1 MLLLLVTILSYQCV
15 RTQTV
20 NTKAASLEVNCGCQC
35 SSLTFRDKYNRI
47 QGNCKTSDNTGAQ
60 WCYTT
65 RGSTCEDL
73 KSSTRYGR
81 RGVTWSYQA
90 CSTPSLHSNECAGYG
105 STTGNL
111 QHCRQGQTCYT
122 GVIKAASLE
131 VNCGCQCSSLTFRDK
146 YNRIQGNCKTSDN
159 TGAQWCYTEPGSTC
173 EDLQRSTRFGAQ
185 GRTWSYQ
192 ACSTPSIHSSQ
203 CSGFGGFGGNNG
215 GFSGNNGG
223 FGEHNG
229 GFGGN
234 NGGIGSQNSGFSGN
248 NLGFSGNNG
257 GFSGFGSNNGGFG
270 GHNEG
275 FGGTNGGFGGTN
287 HGFSG
292 NNVGFNGN
300 NGAFGGNNGGL
311 SGNNG
316 YSGSNSGAG
325 SGSIANCRNG
335 QSCHV
340 GSDTGYS
347 NAALTSILQAGN
359 GDSEGSE
366 IGQQSIEQFNPY
378 SAGSN
383 DGSNNGRSGLQG
395 RKYGRDRVRF
405 GGRG

>member
-1 MLLLLVTILSYQCV
+1 MGSTHNRHTKTGNYTMLLLLVTILSSTAV
-15 RTQTV
+15 MALTP
-20 NTKAASLEVNCGCQC
+20 NTKAAS
-35 SSLTFRDKYNRI
+35 
-47 QGNCKTSDNTGAQ
+47 
-60 WCYTT
+60 T
-65 RGSTCEDL
+65 R
-73 KSSTRYGR
+73 
-81 RGVTWSYQA
+81 
-90 CSTPSLHSNECAGYG
+90 
-105 STTGNL
+105 
-111 QHCRQGQTCYT
+111 
-122 GVIKAASLE
+122 

-173 EDLQRSTRFGAQ
+173 EDLQRSIRFGAQ

-215 GFSGNNGG
+215 GFSGNN
-223 FGEHNG
+223 
-229 GFGGN
+229 
-234 NGGIGSQNSGFSGN
+234 
-248 NLGFSGNNG
+248 LGFSGNNG

-270 GHNEG
+270 GHNE
-275 FGGTNGGFGGTN
+275 GFGGTN